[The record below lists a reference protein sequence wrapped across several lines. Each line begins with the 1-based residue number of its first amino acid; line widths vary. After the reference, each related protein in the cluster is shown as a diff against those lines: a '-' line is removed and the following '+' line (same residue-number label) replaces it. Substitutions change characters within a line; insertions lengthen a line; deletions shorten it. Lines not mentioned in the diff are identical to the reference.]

1 MQPVLPIIILALP
14 LAMFL
19 FLGLLGNKM
28 SHRLAGILGTLGMG
42 TTMVLSYIVAFTY
55 FFSGNPDFIDA
66 ETHTRLQYV
75 VFNQDWLAFT
85 DFLVIRLGFLLD
97 PISALLLVVITTISF
112 MVHLYSNGYMRD
124 HHGVWETGFQRFY
137 AFLSLFS
144 FSMLGLVVATNIFQ
158 MYIFWELVGA
168 SSFLLIGFYYT
179 KPSAVS
185 ASKKAFIVTRF
196 ADLGFLIGILILSF
210 YTGTFNFTDFTSTAV
225 STDVYQIS
233 AGTAEGIKAI
243 FANSAVPV
251 FMGASV
257 LTWALVLIFM
267 GGMGKSAMMPL
278 HIWLPDAMEG
288 PTPVSALIH
297 AATMVVAGVYLV
309 ARLFPLYMMEQA
321 ALDIVTIV
329 GAITAL
335 YAAIVACTQIDI
347 KRVLAFSTI
356 SQIAFMMVS
365 LGVADVD
372 FHHGLGY
379 MASMFHLFTH
389 AMFKA
394 LLFLCAGALI
404 HAIGSNDYT
413 EMHGLRKY
421 MPVTH
426 ITFLIGCLA
435 IAGIIP
441 FAGFFSKD
449 EILTA
454 VGGYSTFWYIW
465 MSLVAGLTAFYMF
478 RLYYLIFWWKEH
490 TVREGHHAPHDQ
502 PWTMTVPLVILA
514 TVSCVAG
521 FVPMGDLVT
530 WNGHSSVENVSFW
543 TNFKA
548 LDWGVASISLAVA
561 IVAILLATIMYKKE
575 NPLPARMKNAM
586 PNLWRWAHHRFYWDE
601 LYLFITHKIIFNS
614 ICRPIAW
621 FDRHIIDGT
630 MDSFAWMANKA
641 SYAIR
646 GLQSGSIQMY
656 VWVYLIGALLLGAVT
671 VVCILI

>member
-1 MQPVLPIIILALP
+1 MQPVIPIIILALP

-19 FLGLLGNKM
+19 FLGLCGHKM
-28 SHRLAGILGTLGMG
+28 SHRLAGIFGTAGMG
-42 TTMVLSYIVAFTY
+42 VTMVLAYITAFTY
-55 FFSGNPDFIDA
+55 FFSGSPEFVDA
-66 ETHTRLQYV
+66 ENHVRLQAV
-75 VFNQDWLAFT
+75 IFNQDWLSFT
-85 DFLVIRLGFLLD
+85 DSLVIRLGFLLD

-168 SSFLLIGFYYT
+168 SSYLLIGFYYT

-196 ADLGFLIGILILSF
+196 ADLGFLLGILVLSF
-210 YTGTFNFTDFTSTAV
+210 YTGTFNFTDLTSTPV
-225 STDVYQIS
+225 TDGVYQIS
-233 AGTAEGIKAI
+233 EGTAEGIRNI
-243 FANSAVPV
+243 FATSAAPT

-309 ARLFPLYMMEQA
+309 ARLFPLYLMETA
-321 ALDIVTIV
+321 ALDIIVVV
-329 GAITAL
+329 GALTAF
-335 YAAIVACTQIDI
+335 YAAMVACTQVDI

-365 LGVADVD
+365 LGVARPE

-379 MASMFHLFTH
+379 MAGMFHLFTH

-404 HAIGSNDYT
+404 HAIGSNNYT

-421 MPVTH
+421 MPITH

-454 VGGYSTFWYIW
+454 TMGHSTFWYLW

-490 TVREGHHAPHDQ
+490 KVPEGHHAPHDQ
-502 PWTMTVPLVILA
+502 PWTMTLPLVILA
-514 TVSCVAG
+514 AISCVAG
-521 FVPMGDLVT
+521 FVPMGNLVT
-530 WNGHSSVENVSFW
+530 WNGHEMFDHVNFF
-543 TNFKA
+543 TNLGA
-548 LDWGVASISLAVA
+548 LDWSVAGISLAVA
-561 IVAILLATIMYKKE
+561 IVAILIATKMYKTE
-575 NPLPARMKNAM
+575 NDLPAKMKSAL
-586 PNLWRWAHHRFYWDE
+586 PRLWDWCYHRFYWDE
-601 LYLFITHKIIFNS
+601 LYMFITHKIIFGCIS
-614 ICRPIAW
+614 KPIAW
-621 FDRHIIDGT
+621 FDRHIVDGT
-630 MDSFAWMANKA
+630 MDGFAYCTQKA
-641 SYAIR
+641 SEAIK
-646 GLQSGSIQMY
+646 GLQSGNVQTY
-656 VWVYLIGALLLGAVT
+656 VWFYLVGALLLGAVT
-671 VVCILI
+671 AICLI